1 MDRATRCIHSGQK
14 PEEVTGAVMP
24 PIFMTSTFAQEAPGV
39 MKGYDY
45 TRAGNPNFD
54 ATERLLADLEGAKHA
69 TIFSSGLGG
78 ITALISTLKQ
88 GDEVLCCHGL
98 YGGTFR
104 LFSQVFQGFGVS
116 FRMLHPEEVAGA
128 ITAKTRMLFFETPT
142 NPLLGITDIAE
153 LCKIAS
159 AKGIRTVVDN
169 TFATPIFQNPIELG
183 ADVVVHSTTK
193 YIGGHSDVIG
203 GVVMTNDAALKEQLD
218 FNRMAIGLNPSPFDA
233 WLTLRGVKTLAVR
246 MEAHARNAES
256 VAKYFDKHPL
266 VRRVYFPGLESHP
279 GHGVAARQMRGY
291 SGMVAVEFD
300 LDLEQ
305 AKTLVSQFK
314 VFTLAESLGG
324 VESLVCHPASMTHAS
339 IPKEVRESYGL
350 SDGLMRFSC
359 GIEATEDILGDIEA
373 GLDQL
378 LTAHSS

>member
-1 MDRATRCIHSGQK
+1 
-14 PEEVTGAVMP
+14 
-24 PIFMTSTFAQEAPGV
+24 
-39 MKGYDY
+39 
-45 TRAGNPNFD
+45 
-54 ATERLLADLEGAKHA
+54 
-69 TIFSSGLGG
+69 
-78 ITALISTLKQ
+78 
-88 GDEVLCCHGL
+88 
-98 YGGTFR
+98 
-104 LFSQVFQGFGVS
+104 
-116 FRMLHPEEVAGA
+116 
-128 ITAKTRMLFFETPT
+128 
-142 NPLLGITDIAE
+142 LLGITDIAE